1 MSLVEGI
8 GIDDFEQVKGI
19 FQPVHGLQFVQA
31 AYTGGNQRT
40 DGLGQVQV
48 ALLSASSSPPDA
60 EVRPKACCKK
70 SVCNANTSF
79 RKRHKVVKSST
90 SL

>member
-1 MSLVEGI
+1 MRLVEGI
-8 GIDDFEQVKGI
+8 GIDDFEQVVGI
-19 FQPVHGLQFVQA
+19 FQPVHGLQLVQGA
-31 AYTGGNQRT
+31 DARRDERAY
-40 DGLGQVQV
+40 GLGQVQV
-48 ALLSASSSPPDA
+48 VLMPSVSAPPDA
-60 EVRPKACCKK
+60 EIGPKACCKK